1 MLVEEEIIRSS
12 EGTMNADR
20 RYSDQEGRYE
30 YRSNAGEEDDCDC
43 GEDKGPESF
52 EVRERSAEE
61 DERSIDWTEEVE
73 EEPRSGEA
81 DEEDERE
88 WMGEKR
94 ESEDQRYD
102 ADVIRPE
109 IRGILPESRRCL
121 RKRVRLGEGGSIEEL
136 GPWTATGQTITDRFG
151 EAVHKCTDGWRLRFG

>member
-1 MLVEEEIIRSS
+1 MLVKEEIIRRS
-12 EGTMNADR
+12 EGTMNADSS
-20 RYSDQEGRYE
+20 YSDQESRYE

-43 GEDKGPESF
+43 GEDKTPESF

-61 DERSIDWTEEVE
+61 DERSINWTEEVK

-109 IRGILPESRRCL
+109 IRGVLPESRGCL
-121 RKRVRLGEGGSIEEL
+121 GKRVRLGEGGSIEEL
-136 GPWTATGQTITDRFG
+136 
-151 EAVHKCTDGWRLRFG
+151 

>member
-1 MLVEEEIIRSS
+1 MLVKEEIIRRS

-20 RYSDQEGRYE
+20 RYSDQESRYE

-43 GEDKGPESF
+43 REDKTPESF

-61 DERSIDWTEEVE
+61 DERSINWTEEVK

-109 IRGILPESRRCL
+109 IRGVLPESRGCL
-121 RKRVRLGEGGSIEEL
+121 GKRVRLGEGGSIEEL
-136 GPWTATGQTITDRFG
+136 
-151 EAVHKCTDGWRLRFG
+151 